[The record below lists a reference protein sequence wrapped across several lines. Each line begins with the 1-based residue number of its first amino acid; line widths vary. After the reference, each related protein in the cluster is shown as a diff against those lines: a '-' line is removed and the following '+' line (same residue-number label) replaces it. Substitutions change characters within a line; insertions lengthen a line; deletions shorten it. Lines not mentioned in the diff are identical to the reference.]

1 MSSTLQLAREMP
13 KREHILERFVPDAHL
28 SCQCNLG
35 ECRSELLPLLSE
47 VSRAVSRGGDLASTL
62 NLVLR
67 LMQRHMQVVRGMV
80 TLYDPNSGRI
90 FIHEGIG
97 LTPDEIARGVYQIG
111 EGITG
116 RVVETGKPVIV
127 PSIADE
133 PGFLN
138 RTGSWREGVELHQAF
153 ICVPILRAQ
162 KVMGTISVERHYNNP
177 GLLDLDVEI
186 LSILAT
192 VIAQVVELHLLERVH
207 KAALL
212 DENRRLRNALKEKF
226 KPGNIIGNSRAMQEV
241 YKLID
246 KVSRSRATVLILGE
260 SGVGKERVASA
271 IHYNSPQANGP
282 FVKFNCASLPESVI
296 ESELFGHE
304 KGSFTGATTRRTG
317 RFEEA
322 NGGTIFLDE
331 VGELSLPMQA
341 KLLRVLQERSFE
353 RVGSNTTIKVDLRI
367 LAATN
372 RNLPDMVAKGLFRED
387 LFYRLNVFPITIPP
401 LRERAGD
408 IVLLAEYFLS
418 RFAQE
423 QGMEVPKLS
432 TPAIN
437 QLQAYHWPGNV
448 RELENTMERAIILAE
463 EGMIHAYHLPSEL
476 QPSALDEITAQG
488 GMDARISQV
497 EYELIIEALTQTQG
511 NVSEAA
517 QQLGMTRRILG
528 LRMAKYQ
535 LNYKQFRGGK
545 APVPI
550 RIEK

>member
-1 MSSTLQLAREMP
+1 MSNTLQLTREISSN
-13 KREHILERFVPDAHL
+13 EHRLECLVPDSRL
-28 SCQCNLG
+28 ICQCQLG
-35 ECRSELLPLLSE
+35 ECRTELLPLLSE

-62 NLVLR
+62 NLVLS
-67 LMQRHMQVVRGMV
+67 LMQRHMQVVLGMV
-80 TLYDPNSGRI
+80 TLYDPGSGQI
-90 FIHEGIG
+90 FIHQGVG
-97 LTPDEIARGVYQIG
+97 LTQDEMARGVYQIG

-116 RVVETGKPVIV
+116 RVVESGKPVIV

-138 RTGSWREGVELHQAF
+138 RTGSWREGMTRHQAF

-162 KVMGTISVERHYNNP
+162 KVMGTISVERHYHHP
-177 GLLDLDVEI
+177 GLLELDVEI
-186 LSILAT
+186 LGILAT
-192 VIAQVVELHLLERVH
+192 VIAQVVELHLLEQVN
-207 KAALL
+207 KVALL
-212 DENRRLRNALKEKF
+212 DENRRLRHALKEKF

-271 IHYNSPQANGP
+271 IHYNSPQATGP

-304 KGSFTGATTRRTG
+304 KGSFTGATSRRTG

-353 RVGSNTTIKVDLRI
+353 RVGSNHTIRVDLRI

-372 RNLPDMVAKGLFRED
+372 RNLPEMVARGLFRED

-418 RFAQE
+418 HFARE
-423 QGMEVPKLS
+423 QQLAVPKLS

-437 QLQAYHWPGNV
+437 QLQAYQWPGNV
-448 RELENTMERAIILAE
+448 RELENTMERAIILADD
-463 EGMIHAYHLPSEL
+463 GLVHAYHLPAAL
-476 QPSALDEITAQG
+476 QPRVPAQDGESG

-497 EYELIIEALTQTQG
+497 EYELIVEALTRTQG
-511 NVSEAA
+511 HVSEAA
-517 QQLGMTRRILG
+517 RQLGMTRRILG
-528 LRMAKYQ
+528 LRMAKYR
-535 LNYKQFRGGK
+535 LSYKQFRS
-545 APVPI
+545 AI
-550 RIEK
+550 RSPT